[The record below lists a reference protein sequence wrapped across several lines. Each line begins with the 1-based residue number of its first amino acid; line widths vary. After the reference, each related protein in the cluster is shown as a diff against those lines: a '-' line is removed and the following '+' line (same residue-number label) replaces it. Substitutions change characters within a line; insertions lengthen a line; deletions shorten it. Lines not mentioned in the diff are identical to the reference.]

1 MNKIQSCFIIVFL
14 FFIGQVSYADDDET
28 ARLGLEYLQQGMVNS
43 DIIVNQFMDV
53 SDALLLA
60 KAESMFATDP
70 IDVASPT
77 SIWAATHGDLFII
90 PTNAV
95 GAWSTHTNELAIR
108 INGAWKY
115 YTQYDGMRLSV
126 DYDLW
131 PNRSDIRYTDP
142 RIIEYD
148 KISGEWSTVGWAT
161 NKFGYVSGR
170 DQIADDR
177 TGVDYFQIAGGP
189 SARFKGFVN
198 EPGDTGIAIIQ
209 AVTPGATAPYYRSD
223 FIVKKTAIPPG
234 QTISPVEIGSASNA
248 VLRWGR
254 LHLQENVSSATPTIS
269 DASPYLG
276 TNNAGAIFISN
287 GTDGGIKGK
296 LYFLDSSD
304 VIHLI
309 SMTP

>member
-1 MNKIQSCFIIVFL
+1 MNKIQRFFIVFL

-53 SDALLLA
+53 SDALMLA

-115 YTQYDGMRLSV
+115 YNQHDGMQLMC

-131 PNRSDIRYTDP
+131 PNSAHLRAKSAR
-142 RIIEYD
+142 RIQYNAVANTWGIVDYNHNKYGYHSGSD
-148 KISGEWSTVGWAT
+148 KIMDS
-161 NKFGYVSGR
+161 Y
-170 DQIADDR
+170 
-177 TGVDYFQIAGGP
+177 TGVDYFGFTQGGIY
-189 SARFKGFVN
+189 ANAKFKGFIY
-198 EPGDTGIAIIQ
+198 EPGDVGVAILE
-209 AVTPGATAPYYRSD
+209 AVTPETYYRPD
-223 FIVKKTAIPPG
+223 FVVRKTAIPPG

-254 LHLQENVSSATPTIS
+254 LHLSENVSTATPTIS

-276 TNNAGAIFISN
+276 TSN
-287 GTDGGIKGK
+287 SAVIWVANGINGIKGQ
-296 LYFLDSSD
+296 LYFTNAAGSHQIQL
-304 VIHLI
+304 V
-309 SMTP
+309 P